1 MRLLGLTGASG
12 YIGRTVLRIA
22 VASGWRVVA
31 IGRCPVEG
39 AHEWRFADLCSTPPE
54 GLLGGLDAV
63 VHLAANTGGGIVSPA
78 SEVAFARRLA
88 LQAANAG
95 VPIICCSSQAA
106 AADAPSSYGRTKYDI
121 EQQVL
126 PLNAIVVRPGLVIG
140 GPETGLFG
148 LLVTLVRTSPVLPDL
163 LPRPAV
169 QPVHVED
176 LALAMLAAI
185 RRNDLGGRI
194 LAAAG
199 EPIAFI
205 DLLVGIARYR
215 LGVRRLRMPVPIFIL
230 RGMFAIAAL
239 KFGSRLSPS
248 RMDSL
253 ARLPLLNA
261 RDDLAALGV
270 SLRSVSS
277 ALSRSGQS
285 TRGLLLEARA
295 LAQATTNVSPPPE
308 LLRRYVRLLRV
319 FGQEEGLPIP
329 TSLLGRPT
337 WLAALD
343 LSIRERR
350 EARFGGFAWRMNLM
364 SRLAETQPELAGLY
378 LMTSPRTGRIAVMR
392 GLMWACLHEAHSR
405 FIAAGARYLAKGLK

>member
-1 MRLLGLTGASG
+1 M
-12 YIGRTVLRIA
+12 
-22 VASGWRVVA
+22 
-31 IGRCPVEG
+31 
-39 AHEWRFADLCSTPPE
+39 
-54 GLLGGLDAV
+54 
-63 VHLAANTGGGIVSPA
+63 
-78 SEVAFARRLA
+78 LA
-88 LQAANAG
+88 LKAAKAG
-95 VPIICCSSQAA
+95 IPIVCCSSQAA

-140 GPETGLFG
+140 GSETGLFG
-148 LLVTLVRTSPVLPDL
+148 LLVTLVRRSPVLPDL
-163 LPRPAV
+163 LPRPVV

-185 RRNDLGGRI
+185 GRNDLGGRI
-194 LAAAG
+194 LGAAG
-199 EPIAFI
+199 DPIAFI

-215 LGVRRLRMPVPIFIL
+215 LGVQRLSMPVPVFIL
-230 RGMFAIAAL
+230 RGMLAIAAL

-253 ARLPLLNA
+253 ARLPPLDA
-261 RDDLAALGV
+261 GDDLAALGV

-285 TRGLLLEARA
+285 TRCLLLEARI

-364 SRLAETQPELAGLY
+364 SRLAETQPELADLY
-378 LMTSPRTGRIAVMR
+378 LMTPPRTGRVAVMR

-405 FIAAGARYLAKGLK
+405 FIAAAARYLAKGLK